1 MVGRGGRH
9 IGRGLEGDWRGGRMR
24 WGRVRK
30 LGQVGR

>member
-1 MVGRGGRH
+1 MVGRGGRD